1 MDRRQWLG
9 SATILAILT
18 IAALFSGC
26 APATV
31 AGDAGC
37 RAYQEAR
44 AALPP
49 DQALLAT
56 PREVLEWIVVDL
68 DARMTETCR

>member
-1 MDRRQWLG
+1 MGRKQWLG
-9 SATILAILT
+9 SAVLLLILT
-18 IAALFSGC
+18 VAALLSGC

-31 AGDAGC
+31 AGGEGC

-56 PREVLEWIVVDL
+56 PREVLVWINET
-68 DARMTETCR
+68 DARMTAVCT

>member
-1 MDRRQWLG
+1 MGLKLWRASVIVLV
-9 SATILAILT
+9 LLT

-31 AGDAGC
+31 AGGEGC
-37 RAYQEAR
+37 RAYAEAR

-49 DQALLAT
+49 DQALMAT
-56 PREVLEWIVVDL
+56 PREVLDWIVVDL
-68 DARMTETCR
+68 DARMTGTCT